1 MLTTISMI
9 AALIM
14 LAGVVVAKILTME
27 LLAAHHRRFA
37 RLQEQLEVLRSDLR
51 VETRKHATAERERRT
66 WEHKRHRINIKSA
79 HALEQIGLFEFDD
92 SCRAA
97 HFDLLTS
104 HVVDR

>member
-37 RLQEQLEVLRSDLR
+37 RLQEQLDGLRSELR
-51 VETRKHATAERERRT
+51 VEVRKHAVVEREWRT
-66 WEHKRHRINIKSA
+66 WEHKRHRINIRTA
-79 HALEQIGLFEFDD
+79 HAREQIGLFEFDD